1 MAMHGSAALV
11 LLLQLAMA
19 ISDGASPNS
28 SSSTTAFHLPSN
40 CSSSCGDIA
49 IAYPFGIDRG
59 CFRPGFGLL
68 CDRDAYP
75 TKLLLPGG
83 VPSEVL
89 SISMSAPI
97 MYVRLGI
104 ATMSNQ
110 SRSLFAGWAEAP
122 FAALFSSVTSLTVVG
137 CSATALL
144 MDDSNNTIGRCITI
158 CLNDDDLTA
167 AEGSC
172 GGIGCCQI
180 SLPPSIRPYAVR
192 LTRIDRSDHQN
203 SEPTSSVKAFF
214 SRNEEYVFKKADIFS
229 DGSIAPPEDLLEWAI
244 NGSSSCEEA
253 INNTSTYACIS
264 NNSLCSDSITSGLG
278 YYCLCELGYNGNPYI
293 TGGCRGNN

>member
-1 MAMHGSAALV
+1 MAMNGSVA
-11 LLLQLAMA
+11 LLLLLLAMA
-19 ISDGASPNS
+19 ISDGASRNS
-28 SSSTTAFHLPSN
+28 SSSTSPSN
-40 CSSSCGDIA
+40 CSGSCGDIA
-49 IAYPFGIDRG
+49 FGYPFGIERG

-89 SISMSAPI
+89 SISMSVPI
-97 MYVRLGI
+97 MNVRLGI
-104 ATMSNQ
+104 ATMSYQ
-110 SRSLFAGWAEAP
+110 SRTLFAGWTEAP
-122 FAALFSSVTSLTVVG
+122 FAALFSSVTALTVVG

-144 MDDSNNTIGRCITI
+144 MDNSNNTIGRCITV
-158 CLNDDDLTA
+158 CLNEDDLTA

-172 GGIGCCQI
+172 GGMGCCQI
-180 SLPPSIRPYAVR
+180 NLPPSIRPYAVQ
-192 LTRIDRSDHQN
+192 LTRIDPSDHQN

-214 SRNEEYVFKKADIFS
+214 SRNQEYVFKKTDIFS
-229 DGSIAPPEDLLEWAI
+229 DDGIARPENSLEWAI

-278 YYCLCELGYNGNPYI
+278 YYCVCELGYHGNPYI